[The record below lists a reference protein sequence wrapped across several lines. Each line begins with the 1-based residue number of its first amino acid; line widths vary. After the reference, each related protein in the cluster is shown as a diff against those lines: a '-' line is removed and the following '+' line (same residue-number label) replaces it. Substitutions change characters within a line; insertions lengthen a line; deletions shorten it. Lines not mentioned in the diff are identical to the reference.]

1 MKEILQEIDRNYK
14 NFYEKLD
21 MSLNYLVNTYY
32 DYFDSD
38 KKERIFVLNHF
49 AEDLEKISNL
59 LDNYGYTYNPAN
71 VEDVSEG
78 DFEIIVTRY
87 LDGFKKYLDD
97 GESNIETINV
107 NIKTLLYLVD
117 KHKNISEH
125 FE

>member
-49 AEDLEKISNL
+49 AEDLEKISKIYL
-59 LDNYGYTYNPAN
+59 IIMDILIILQMLKM
-71 VEDVSEG
+71 
-78 DFEIIVTRY
+78 FLKEI
-87 LDGFKKYLDD
+87 LKL
-97 GESNIETINV
+97 
-107 NIKTLLYLVD
+107 
-117 KHKNISEH
+117 
-125 FE
+125 